1 MKKLAL
7 IVVFALLVILVP
19 GCLMFYTGSEEGAF
33 KVVAA
38 RNEPGQPAEAIL
50 QRGCRANWEVVFGPD
65 GGGPTYFKGIRYYIT
80 SGGKTNDLSYAT
92 RWAYNLDEI
101 GGPIA
106 IRGTDRWV
114 LVYEDDRT
122 PDLVTL
128 DVRLFTAKKLI
139 DKFKIKE
146 VLRGPCTGPL
156 RWGSCR
162 VSTDGQKL
170 TFATTGGD
178 CVLDAATGVLTRPQ
192 GNSDAWRAKLS
203 DIRKVEGGKEGEVA
217 LYDYEK
223 DKILWS
229 VPDRIVLSSRTDTNL
244 IITCSWENEVESGA
258 EHRYVLR
265 LRDGTGAELVRREV
279 KCLSYKELAASPS
292 LKRVAYMVERSGGKL
307 SPSYDDTRDASVCV
321 ETVEGTNST
330 RRNVFDVGVGRQL
343 EFEWVTDDILFGTW
357 KVRPKDY
364 DHYDYVV
371 IDVRTGKWRK
381 LPFDSDYFRGF
392 AVDVASGC
400 VRLRPRRG
408 TCRLYNALRDEVA
421 DEPSRTDWPKD
432 SKGYRFG
439 GLENGV
445 GMVYAGQSNWVLV
458 GWDGK
463 LVKYGGLSR
472 KGVGDI
478 KCALGHGRLAVR
490 LFDSTENAVL
500 SADNELVIRGCNCLP
515 YPSGLFLLGTAPWR
529 P

>member
-1 MKKLAL
+1 MRSLTLITLCAL
-7 IVVFALLVILVP
+7 SIIVVS
-19 GCLMFYTGSEEGAF
+19 GCLMFYTGSEEGPF
-33 KVVAA
+33 KVVAV
-38 RNEPGQPAEAIL
+38 RNEPGRPQEAIL
-50 QRGCRANWEVVFGPD
+50 QSECRANWEVVFGPD
-65 GGGPTYFKGIRYYIT
+65 GGGPTYFKGIRYYIA
-80 SGGKTNDLSYAT
+80 SGGRTNDLSYAT

-101 GGPIA
+101 VGPIA
-106 IRGTDRWV
+106 IPGTDRWV
-114 LVYEDDRT
+114 LVYEDDKT

-162 VSTDGQKL
+162 VSADGRKL

-178 CVLDAATGVLTRPQ
+178 CVLDAATGELTRPK
-192 GNSDAWRAKLS
+192 GDPDAWRAKLS

-229 VPDRIVLSSRTDTNL
+229 VPDRLVLSSRTDTNL
-244 IITCSWENEVESGA
+244 IITCSWADKVEFGD
-258 EHRYVLR
+258 ELRYVLR
-265 LRDGTGAELVRREV
+265 LRDGTGSELVRREV
-279 KCLSYKELAASPS
+279 KCLSYEELAASPS
-292 LKRVAYMVERSGGKL
+292 LKRVAYTVERNGGKL
-307 SPSYDDTRDASVCV
+307 RPSYDDTRDASLCV
-321 ETVEGTNST
+321 ETFEGTNST
-330 RRNVFDVGVGRQL
+330 KRNVFDIGVGRQL

-381 LPFDSDYFRGF
+381 LPLDTDYYRGF
-392 AVDVASGC
+392 AVDVAAGC

-408 TCRLYNALRDEVA
+408 TCRLYNALRDEVT
-421 DEPSRTDWPKD
+421 DEPSRTDWPNNPAD
-432 SKGYRFG
+432 YRFEG
-439 GLENGV
+439 FENGV
-445 GMVYAGQSNWVLV
+445 GMVYVGQGNWVLV

-463 LVKYGGLSR
+463 LVKSGALSR
-472 KGVGDI
+472 RGVGGI
-478 KCALGHGRLAVR
+478 ERALGHGRLSVR
-490 LFDSTENAVL
+490 LFDSEEKAVL
-500 SADNELVIRGCNCLP
+500 SSDNKLIIRGCNCLP
-515 YPSGLFLLGTAPWR
+515 CPDGLFLLRTLNPR
-529 P
+529 